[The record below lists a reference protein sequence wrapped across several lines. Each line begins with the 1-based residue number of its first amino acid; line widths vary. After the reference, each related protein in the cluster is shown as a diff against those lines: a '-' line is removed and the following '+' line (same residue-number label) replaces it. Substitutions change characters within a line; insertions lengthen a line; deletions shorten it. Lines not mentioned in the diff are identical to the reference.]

1 MSIDFPN
8 PSLRYSIVETTLARE
23 IADGHWRPGARLPG
37 ENALI
42 ERFCVSR
49 STVRRATQN
58 LALRGL
64 VKVFPGRGTFV
75 LHCAAGPAAA

>member
-8 PSLRYSIVETTLARE
+8 PFLRYSFVESTLAQE
-23 IADGHWRPGARLPG
+23 IAAGRWQPGTRLPG
-37 ENALI
+37 ESALI
-42 ERFCVSR
+42 ERFGVSR
-49 STVRRATQN
+49 STVPRATQN

-75 LHCAAGPAAA
+75 AHSATGAASP

>member
-1 MSIDFPN
+1 MSIAFPN
-8 PSLRYSIVETTLARE
+8 PLLRYSIVEAALARE
-23 IADGHWRPGARLPG
+23 IAQGRWRPGTRLPG

-42 ERFCVSR
+42 ARFQVSR

-75 LHCAAGPAAA
+75 QDPAGGAAAV